1 MNNEKRRWLERREDW
16 PVIILRGGTGWITLD
31 TLGSTPTTREIFIL
45 HKRMGIQQNIAREEF
60 SRQLGLNHCSVLYQE
75 YCCLDLTDL
84 YLLLFVLCFAHN
96 KWARWQEHGVSLTR
110 PDCINITI
118 SSHSLTTVNV
128 NTCSTSSVVST
139 RRGEGEG
146 VVDCSILVLAFFD
159 AWYNDTSTMIYI
171 EIHIFR
177 CSSFMLLFFIFDIFV
192 FR

>member
-1 MNNEKRRWLERREDW
+1 MTGEERGLASYYITGRDGLNYSRHTRIHTNNSRNIYSSEEN
-16 PVIILRGGTGWITLD
+16 G
-31 TLGSTPTTREIFIL
+31 
-45 HKRMGIQQNIAREEF
+45 NIAKHW
-60 SRQLGLNHCSVLYQE
+60 QLGLNHCSVLYQE

-146 VVDCSILVLAFFD
+146 
-159 AWYNDTSTMIYI
+159 
-171 EIHIFR
+171 E
-177 CSSFMLLFFIFDIFV
+177 
-192 FR
+192 